1 MTILQALLITLVFW
15 VLNWAETWYAYPMIN
30 TPLVLCPVVGLI
42 LGDPVTGIIAGATLQ
57 LVFLGVMGIGGTVP
71 ADASLG
77 SIIGVALA
85 ITTGQSV
92 ETALVLA
99 VPVSLLGS
107 AFVLLKYLI
116 NGLVN
121 PHVEQLC
128 EKGDRKGLER
138 VHILVSFLPD
148 LPRMATLFIA
158 LAFGTALTQKVVDAI
173 PEVIQGGL
181 DYASD
186 LMPAVGIALLL
197 KMMWSTRMAI
207 YFFLGVILVGYF
219 NIPLIAVACV
229 GVVLAFIIVVE
240 NRETAAVSNQ
250 AATQSKG
257 VEEDLFND

>member
-1 MTILQALLITLVFW
+1 MSILQALIITIVFW
-15 VLNWAETWYAYPMIN
+15 GINWAEAWFAYPMIN
-30 TPLVLCPVVGLI
+30 TPLVLCPIVGLI
-42 LGDPVTGIIAGATLQ
+42 LGNPTAGIIAGASLQ
-57 LVFLGVMGIGGTVP
+57 LIFLGVMQIGGTLP

-121 PHVEQLC
+121 PYVEKLC

-148 LPRMATLFIA
+148 APRMITLFVA
-158 LAFGTALTQKVVDAI
+158 LAFGTALTQTFVDAI
-173 PEVIQGGL
+173 PEVVEGGL
-181 DYASD
+181 NYASD

-207 YFFLGVILVGYF
+207 YFFLGVILVSYF
-219 NIPLIAVACV
+219 NVPLIAVACV
-229 GVVLAFIIVVE
+229 GVVLAFIVTVE
-240 NRETAAVSNQ
+240 NKGTSAPAKAVESN
-250 AATQSKG
+250 KG